1 MEIKLYE
8 FDFKIKR
15 KNNCPYQSCQLTR
28 FLQNKPKCTTAYFT
42 LQMQQNKI
50 CQWTCGISFDLE
62 KFIAN
67 SFVA

>member
-1 MEIKLYE
+1 MNLTSKSSE
-8 FDFKIKR
+8 KI
-15 KNNCPYQSCQLTR
+15 TVHT
-28 FLQNKPKCTTAYFT
+28 NKPMCTTAYFT